1 MATDTTIKQR
11 LKEFIGIQRISVREF
26 ERRCDLGNSFVNH
39 IGSTIGA
46 DKMERIL
53 QQFPTLNRQWLL
65 TGEGDMFVTPITDVP
80 TPIVTTQ
87 GTPIYNMDATCGEV
101 SRPIDFAQEQII
113 GYVDMPNL
121 SKDAA
126 IIRANGESMKAKIND
141 GDWIAVR
148 EIYDMEDIYYGMIYL
163 ILTNEYR
170 MLKYIRKYEPDED
183 NYVILRSENKD
194 YDDIKMRKSKILRL
208 YVVENILALKIQF

>member
-1 MATDTTIKQR
+1 MKD
-11 LKEFIGIQRISVREF
+11 F
-26 ERRCDLGNSFVNH
+26 ETKCDLSNGYVTSMRKGFGRQKLENVLKAYPELNREWLLYGEGEML
-39 IGSTIGA
+39 ITPTTN
-46 DKMERIL
+46 
-53 QQFPTLNRQWLL
+53 FPTPVLASK
-65 TGEGDMFVTPITDVP
+65 
-80 TPIVTTQ
+80 

-163 ILTNEYR
+163 ILTSEYR

-183 NYVILRSENKD
+183 NFVILRSENKD

>member
-170 MLKYIRKYEPDED
+170 MLKYSRKYEPDED

>member
-1 MATDTTIKQR
+1 METTVKDRTLLFLKSQNIKM
-11 LKEFIGIQRISVREF
+11 KDF
-26 ERRCDLGNSFVNH
+26 ETKCDLSNGYVTSMRKGFGRQKLENVLKAYPELNREWLLYGEGEML
-39 IGSTIGA
+39 ITPTTN
-46 DKMERIL
+46 
-53 QQFPTLNRQWLL
+53 FPTPVLASK
-65 TGEGDMFVTPITDVP
+65 
-80 TPIVTTQ
+80 

-183 NYVILRSENKD
+183 NFVILRSENKD

>member
-1 MATDTTIKQR
+1 MERDTTIKER
-11 LKEFIGIQRISVREF
+11 LKEFVGYQRISIREF
-26 ERRCDLGNSFVNH
+26 ERQCNLGNSFVNH

-46 DKMERIL
+46 DKLERII
-53 QQFPTLNRQWLL
+53 QQFPDLNRTWLL
-65 TGEGDMFVTPITDVP
+65 TGEGSMILTPTMEVQEVSNDK
-80 TPIVTTQ
+80 

-101 SRPIDFAQEQII
+101 SRPIDFAKEQII

-148 EIYDMEDIYYGMIYL
+148 EIFDMEDIYYGMIYL
-163 ILTNEYR
+163 ILTSEYR

-194 YDDIKMRKSKILRL
+194 YDDIKMRKNKILRL